1 MQTGLEQIRA
11 IRQAEKKK
19 QRKRRLFV
27 LVVVIVIAVLYL
39 CIQGRGVRIYD
50 PLYVGRCFAAFLR
63 IKFLSI
69 GASSAVKSE
78 LLAQNYAV
86 LGNGYGVIIA
96 RLQNLL
102 LMLLSGAVLALSGTV
117 YQTSMRNPMA
127 VPTMLGVSSGV
138 NLAQLLLVIEY
149 GSAVYQLTTTRYIYN
164 YGISIAILLIVLLGG
179 KIAGGKRASVA
190 DMLVVG
196 TVVNRLINIVVNY
209 LRTELDTETLTLLQ
223 EYSESSYN
231 TYNQFYNLGILVG
244 VSLLLLLPIFLMR
257 FSYNAA
263 SFEDG
268 DATSLGVCPGAMRV
282 YGLVA
287 GALLTTT
294 AMLHCGN
301 VGVMALIVPH
311 LCRYLFGADFRR
323 LCWGSAAG
331 GALLMLVAE
340 IISGFVYF
348 EDYQIPIGNIV
359 SLAALPVMVWVM
371 LRERRGWE

>member
-1 MQTGLEQIRA
+1 MQTGLEEIRA
-11 IRQAEKKK
+11 LRRADRAEH
-19 QRKRRLFV
+19 RRLWAGIW
-27 LVVVIVIAVLYL
+27 LAML
-39 CIQGRGVRIYD
+39 C
-50 PLYVGRCFAAFLR
+50 AFLFALCHR
-63 IKFLSI
+63 GIGFGFITPLEALRSVGTFLWLKLAGLFSRAPADG
-69 GASSAVKSE
+69 GASLTAA
-78 LLAQNYAV
+78 LPHYAETV
-86 LGNGYGVIIA
+86 MRFRSV
-96 RLQNLL
+96 L
-102 LMLLSGAVLALSGTV
+102 LMMAGGAALALAGTI
-117 YQTSMRNPMA
+117 YQTAMRNPMA

-149 GSAVYQLTTTRYIYN
+149 GSVVYQLTTTRYIYN

-190 DMLVVG
+190 DMLIVG

-268 DATSLGVCPGAMRV
+268 DATSLGVRPGAMRV

-371 LRERRGWE
+371 LRERHGWE

>member
-1 MQTGLEQIRA
+1 MQTGLEEIRA
-11 IRQAEKKK
+11 LRRADRAEH
-19 QRKRRLFV
+19 RRLWV
-27 LVVVIVIAVLYL
+27 GIWLAML
-39 CIQGRGVRIYD
+39 C
-50 PLYVGRCFAAFLR
+50 AFLFALCHR
-63 IKFLSI
+63 GIGFGFITPLEALRSVGTFLWLKLVGLFSRAQAAG
-69 GASSAVKSE
+69 GASLTAALPHCAETVMRFRSA
-78 LLAQNYAV
+78 
-86 LGNGYGVIIA
+86 
-96 RLQNLL
+96 L
-102 LMLLSGAVLALSGTV
+102 LMMAGGAALALAGTV
-117 YQTSMRNPMA
+117 YQTAMRNPMA

-190 DMLVVG
+190 DMLIVG

-268 DATSLGVCPGAMRV
+268 DATSLGVRPGAMRV